1 MNHKA
6 CYEGLESSWVHQNC
20 GVAKILLETPKCLV
34 EVEVDQLTIF
44 WWLLLIFRL
53 IGYIADTLD
62 IDSCQI
68 LKN

>member
-1 MNHKA
+1 MHSQIQLSK
-6 CYEGLESSWVHQNC
+6 
-20 GVAKILLETPKCLV
+20 
-34 EVEVDQLTIF
+34 EVFLRDTIF